1 MYDIFD
7 DIFDDGGYGMSAEDV
22 DAELAFEAAMDIDD
36 YDPAYEGFGDVMGKI
51 GQGIQNFARN
61 AIRKIKELFVKIGQF
76 IREKFAGMRLKGE
89 ANDSKTLAKL
99 LEKLDSRVK
108 QASPETKRE
117 TKAKVDAIKRRIMGA
132 IDANRSMI
140 SKVNTTL
147 SNSVTIFKALQ
158 TIGNQYI
165 TKMKSMLDAG
175 NNEDNDTTGND
186 LAERVNALLNKMRS
200 VDSQVED
207 YVGDLKDALE
217 VKDTEQAYGF
227 NASKLSAIMKE
238 VTFSKVDFRAVYAAA
253 KVADDIAKT
262 GQDAADDLGA
272 RINGQKR
279 TFQAGT
285 AVGTNSNDRN
295 KRSAYRY
302 NSGNMIWSDI
312 PKDEEDDLKFKG
324 STSENAHRLI
334 TNWNDYA
341 KSVTTGCQM
350 LNHIKSQVTSV
361 SNRGSSVKNKTSGRE
376 FNSVRGVDLKGNPDY
391 TTGENYGSA
400 EGN

>member
-89 ANDSKTLAKL
+89 AKDSKTLAKL

-165 TKMKSMLDAG
+165 TKMKSMLDPG

-200 VDSQVED
+200 VDSQVAD
-207 YVGDLKDALE
+207 YVEDLKDALE
-217 VKDTEQAYGF
+217 IKDTEQAYGF
-227 NASKLSAIMKE
+227 NAGKLSAIMKE

-262 GQDAADDLGA
+262 GQDAADDLGG
-272 RINGQKR
+272 RLNNQRRTYQK
-279 TFQAGT
+279 AGIQGS
-285 AVGTNSNDRN
+285 VGNE
-295 KRSAYRY
+295 RSAYRMS
-302 NSGNMIWSDI
+302 SGRMTWTDI
-312 PKDEEDDLKFKG
+312 NANDNDAEDIKFKG
-324 STSENAHRLI
+324 TTTENAHRLL

-361 SNRGSSVKNKTSGRE
+361 SNGGSSVENKTSGRE
-376 FNSVRGVDLKGNPDY
+376 FNSVRGADFKGKPDY
-391 TTGENYGSA
+391 TTGENYGQTESK
-400 EGN
+400 

>member
-89 ANDSKTLAKL
+89 AKDSKTLAKL

-207 YVGDLKDALE
+207 YVEDLKDALE
-217 VKDTEQAYGF
+217 IKDTEQAYGF
-227 NASKLSAIMKE
+227 NASKLTAIMKE

-262 GQDAADDLGA
+262 GQDAADDLGG
-272 RINGQKR
+272 RIAGMKRKFAAGGVANGHFSDSR
-279 TFQAGT
+279 
-285 AVGTNSNDRN
+285 D
-295 KRSAYRY
+295 AYRRQ
-302 NSGNMIWSDI
+302 SGSMRWTQLD
-312 PKDEEDDLKFKG
+312 KDEEEDLKFRG

-361 SNRGSSVKNKTSGRE
+361 SNGGSSVENKTSGRE
-376 FNSVRGVDLKGNPDY
+376 FDSVRGADFKANPDY
-391 TTGENYGSA
+391 TTGENYGQTESK
-400 EGN
+400 